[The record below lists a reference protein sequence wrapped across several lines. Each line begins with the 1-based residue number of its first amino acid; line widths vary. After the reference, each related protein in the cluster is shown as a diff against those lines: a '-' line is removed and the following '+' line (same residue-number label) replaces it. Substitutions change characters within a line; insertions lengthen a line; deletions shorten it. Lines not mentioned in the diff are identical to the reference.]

1 MLYDVMTISVQPGSP
16 AQALAK
22 LEGALGRLSLRGEL
36 LTCWLSEIGALNRI
50 LLIRGY
56 SDINALETDRQTI
69 TTQADPFG
77 LGELVTAADLDLY
90 VPFEFVEPMRPGS
103 KAAFYEVRTYGL
115 KPDALAPTKEA
126 WRQALPERT
135 KLSRVLM
142 AMHTTS
148 PTPRFMH
155 IWPYESLADRQ
166 RIRAD
171 AVARGVWPPRGG
183 PGRLSSQQTDI
194 YLPAPFS
201 PIG

>member
-1 MLYDVMTISVQPGSP
+1 MLYDVMTITVQPGS
-16 AQALAK
+16 ASQALAK
-22 LEGALGRLSLRGEL
+22 LERALGQQSLRGEL

-50 LLIRGY
+50 LCIRGY
-56 SDINALETDRQTI
+56 ADINALETDRRTI
-69 TTQADPFG
+69 TSQANPFE

-90 VPFEFVEPMRPGS
+90 VPFEFVDPMRPGS

-115 KPDALAPTKEA
+115 KPDALTPTREA
-126 WRQALPERT
+126 WRQALPERV
-135 KLSRVLM
+135 KLSRLLM
-142 AMHTTS
+142 AMHTTG

-166 RIRAD
+166 RIRAE

-194 YLPAPFS
+194 YIPAAFS

>member
-1 MLYDVMTISVQPGSP
+1 MLYDVMTITVQPGS
-16 AQALAK
+16 ASQALAK
-22 LEGALGRLSLRGEL
+22 LERALGQQSLRGEL

-50 LLIRGY
+50 LCIRGY
-56 SDINALETDRQTI
+56 PDINALETDRRTI
-69 TTQADPFG
+69 TSQANPFE

-90 VPFEFVEPMRPGS
+90 VPFEFVDPMRPGS

-115 KPDALAPTKEA
+115 KPDALTPTREA
-126 WRQALPERT
+126 WRQALPERV
-135 KLSRVLM
+135 KLSRLLM
-142 AMHTTS
+142 AMHTTG

-166 RIRAD
+166 RIRAE

-194 YLPAPFS
+194 YIPAAFS

>member
-16 AQALAK
+16 SQALAK
-22 LEGALGRLSLRGEL
+22 LERALGQLSLRGEL
-36 LTCWLSEIGALNRI
+36 LTCWLSEIGTLNRI

-56 SDINALETDRQTI
+56 EDINALESDRRAI
-69 TTQADPFG
+69 TGQADPFE

-126 WRQALPERT
+126 WRQALPERV
-135 KLSRVLM
+135 KLSRLLM
-142 AMHTTS
+142 AMHTTG

-166 RIRAD
+166 RIRAE
-171 AVARGVWPPRGG
+171 AVALGLWPPRGG

-194 YLPAPFS
+194 YMPAAFS

>member
-1 MLYDVMTISVQPGSP
+1 MLYDVMTISVQPGSLS
-16 AQALAK
+16 QALAK

-36 LTCWLSEIGALNRI
+36 LTCWQSEIGALNRI

-56 SDINALETDRQTI
+56 GDINALEADRETI

-77 LGELVTAADLDLY
+77 LADLLTGVDLDLY
-90 VPFEFVEPMRPGS
+90 VPFAFVEPMRPGS
-103 KAAFYEVRTYGL
+103 KAAFYEVRTYEL
-115 KPDALAPTKEA
+115 KPDALTPTREA
-126 WRQALPERT
+126 WRQALPERA
-135 KLSRVLM
+135 KLSRLLM

-166 RIRAD
+166 RIRAE
-171 AVARGVWPPRGG
+171 AVTRGVWPPRGG